1 MAFAMSWFQTGPS
14 STTSLCIL
22 CAHRDLEEN
31 NDPTIH
37 ALSQY
42 LISHGVHKDRMSF
55 ALIYE
60 HPSQNTLLKA
70 VTTEIERRYKSMDV
84 EEVEPALFDLQRDD
98 SQCDKTLRTENA
110 IPIKRTNSPK
120 AAGNNNNTT
129 ETIHQESKRAKQ
141 DKRDNNSN
149 RGFMPGIPR
158 LNGLPFVAFTA
169 FALDTFQLPKILFNA
184 GALSY
189 LLFSIK
195 LLWKVSTMF
204 QSQPHAIALGF
215 VPPSVVMFTFVQR
228 YAPIQVRAEA
238 EGMDSIILQA
248 AIDMT
253 ILTGAE
259 DKLGLPGPHM
269 NLLDF
274 IVSIPTS
281 SPLHLKLHRH
291 I

>member
-1 MAFAMSWFQTGPS
+1 MAFATSWFQTGPS
-14 STTSLCIL
+14 STTSLRVL
-22 CAHRDLEEN
+22 CARRDLEEN

-42 LISHGVHKDRMSF
+42 LISHGVHEDRMSF
-55 ALIYE
+55 ALIHE

-84 EEVEPALFDLQRDD
+84 EEAEPALIDLQRDD
-98 SQCDKTLRTENA
+98 SQRDKTLGKENA
-110 IPIKRTNSPK
+110 IPIKRTNTPK

-129 ETIHQESKRAKQ
+129 ETIHQESKRNEITRANQAKQ

-169 FALDTFQLPKILFNA
+169 FALDTLQLPKILFNA

-215 VPPSVVMFTFVQR
+215 VPPSVLMFTLVQR
-228 YAPIQVRAEA
+228 YAPIQV
-238 EGMDSIILQA
+238 
-248 AIDMT
+248 
-253 ILTGAE
+253 
-259 DKLGLPGPHM
+259 
-269 NLLDF
+269 
-274 IVSIPTS
+274 
-281 SPLHLKLHRH
+281 
-291 I
+291 